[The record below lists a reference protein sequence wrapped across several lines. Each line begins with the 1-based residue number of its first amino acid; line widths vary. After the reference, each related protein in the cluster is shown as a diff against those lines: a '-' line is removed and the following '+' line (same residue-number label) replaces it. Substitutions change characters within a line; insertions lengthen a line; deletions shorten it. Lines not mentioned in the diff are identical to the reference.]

1 MPVPLHVPPAVA
13 AVNVTAAAFEQKGP
27 AAAIVAFGGGATIIT
42 VVLESLQPLPAV
54 TV

>member
-27 AAAIVAFGGGATIIT
+27 AAVIVAFGAVPTAI
-42 VVLESLQPLPAV
+42 VVVFVSVQPFPAV